1 MQIFNIKYKSK
12 GYISLR
18 KKERG
23 REGKDRTID
32 LSRTKGYTVLRF
44 PIVSIS
50 NRSLSLSV
58 SFASTRREEDGGLR
72 NIQQRRLTSR
82 GWRDR
87 YKTTSLS
94 ARCQ

>member
-18 KKERG
+18 KKEEERERIQPSIYRG
-23 REGKDRTID
+23 QKVT
-32 LSRTKGYTVLRF
+32 RF
-44 PIVSIS
+44 FAFQSFRFQIV
-50 NRSLSLSV
+50 LSLSV